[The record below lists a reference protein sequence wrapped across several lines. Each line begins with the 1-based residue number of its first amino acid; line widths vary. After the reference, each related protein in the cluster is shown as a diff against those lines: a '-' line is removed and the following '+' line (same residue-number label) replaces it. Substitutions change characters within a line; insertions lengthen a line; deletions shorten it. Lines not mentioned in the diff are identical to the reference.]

1 MTHHQILTEL
11 KNKNYKP
18 VYFLTGS
25 ESYFIDLISDYF
37 ENEVLSES
45 EKSFNFTLR
54 HGRDTLKRTGKL
66 GGTYTEPIDY
76 QTIYN
81 DLTRLPMMAPFQ
93 LVILKEA
100 QEFKDLQKLADYI
113 SKPSPTTIF
122 VICWKHK
129 KFNVKSKFGKLVRE
143 KSVFFSG
150 KKLWDNEVPDWI
162 RNELRVRKL
171 RITQH
176 AAHLMAEYLGTDL
189 SKIANELEKLQIN
202 LPEGTEV
209 TDKQVEEYIGISREY
224 NIFELQKAIG
234 KRDVEKT
241 NRIINYFISN
251 PRKNPL
257 VLIIGTLFNYFSK
270 IYMFHFLKSAP
281 EKEIMSK
288 LNLRSGFILREYRN
302 TIRQY
307 SYTKTLEVLNIL
319 KEYDLKSK
327 GVGFNNVAKPE
338 GELLKEMTWRIL
350 H

>member
-1 MTHHQILTEL
+1 MTHHQILTDL
-11 KNKNYKP
+11 KNKKFAP

-25 ESYFIDLISDYF
+25 EPFFVDQICDFF
-37 ENEVLSES
+37 ENHLLSEG

-54 HGRDTLKRTGKL
+54 HGRDTIKRTGKQ
-66 GGTYTEPIDY
+66 GGTYTEALDF

-81 DLTRLPMMAPFQ
+81 DLTRLPMMSPYQ

-100 QEFKDLQKLADYI
+100 QEFKDLQKLSGYI
-113 SKPSPTTIF
+113 EKPSPTTIF

-129 KFNVKSKFGKLVRE
+129 RFNANSKFGKIV
-143 KSVFFSG
+143 KAKTVYFSG

-162 RNELRVRKL
+162 SSELRTRKL
-171 RITQH
+171 RINPR
-176 AAHLMAEYLGTDL
+176 AANLMAEYLGTDL
-189 SKIANELEKLQIN
+189 SKISNELEKLKIN

-209 TDKQVEEYIGISREY
+209 TGKHVEEFIGISREY

-234 KRDVEKT
+234 KRDVIKT

-251 PRKNPL
+251 PKKNPL

-270 IYMFHFLKSAP
+270 IYMFHYLKNAN
-281 EKEIMSK
+281 EKEVMSK
-288 LNLRSGFILREYRN
+288 LNLRSSYILKEYRS
-302 TIRQY
+302 TVKHY
-307 SYTKTLEVLNIL
+307 SFPKTMEVLNIL